1 MHDNK
6 QNLTIWEINSSK
18 FNLLPLQVLLYFVGL
33 HKDDLAPSDGQGSEI
48 AYRQGNNIYFNDEYP
63 FIAVP
68 SSGSSSSISLLWVR
82 HNIQKLLKLT
92 KTIYSTTKINIYNG
106 CGCGSCYSFKAS

>member
-6 QNLTIWEINSSK
+6 PKLTIWEINSSK
-18 FNLLPLQVLLYFVGL
+18 FNLLPLQILLYFVGL
-33 HKDDLAPSDGQGSEI
+33 HRDDLAPSDGQGSEI
-48 AYRQGNNIYFNDEYP
+48 AYRQGSNIYFNDEYP

-82 HNIQKLLKLT
+82 HNIQKFKYFLFT
-92 KTIYSTTKINIYNG
+92 KIGRINISKNFRQCFNTTIYRSN
-106 CGCGSCYSFKAS
+106 